1 MKAKTFV
8 CGIEDRENFGRRPPL
23 HHRSRCA
30 SINKSWKT
38 TILHSWQCFGFQVR
52 FISFMGRESIVRWT
66 VSVFGLCTTLH
77 FSHPKSMSLSFE
89 KPSKWS
95 SSWFY
100 KKHIKKNHPQTRHQS
115 FLTCRSMPDYS
126 KSWHNSMVLLLPDGT
141 TSKAVIFI
149 VDVGKVYFG
158 FWSNVFGLT
167 SSLPSHPETES
178 EKKKAKT
185 TAKVNISE
193 PHALSFISTIIF
205 FEMEVTTKTPPHI
218 NLDPRIFTPLR
229 HSLHNK
235 QEKKH
240 QLHEPAESWLVNVMT
255 LFMYFMADVCFSP

>member
-167 SSLPSHPETES
+167 SSLPSQREKES
-178 EKKKAKT
+178 ENNWTFLNLMSSHSSAPLFLR
-185 TAKVNISE
+185 S
-193 PHALSFISTIIF
+193 
-205 FEMEVTTKTPPHI
+205 PHI

-229 HSLHNK
+229 HWLQYK
-235 QEKKH
+235 QEKNTSYMNR
-240 QLHEPAESWLVNVMT
+240 LNPDWLMSWPSLCISWQ
-255 LFMYFMADVCFSP
+255 MYVFPRKIRE